1 MLELATLSSS
11 GLGRREDWVRGG
23 EGSEGSEGGG
33 RGGGR
38 EGEWWLGLEY
48 NFDLVV
54 KLFMAFA
61 VSEACKRLLAM

>member
-1 MLELATLSSS
+1 M
-11 GLGRREDWVRGG
+11 RVVRVVRGG
-23 EGSEGSEGGG
+23 G
-33 RGGGR
+33 RVVRGGR

-61 VSEACKRLLAM
+61 VSEACKRL